1 MRQEPGCQPLL
12 FPDGCKEALTSFELA
27 WRAFVQRLS
36 LAAVEIIMPLSKH
49 HAFGWFACYGRLSSF
64 NIRQGLASGTFLG
77 RSPIRTAA
85 GPWSSSLTRTW

>member
-1 MRQEPGCQPLL
+1 MPAVTV
-12 FPDGCKEALTSFELA
+12 PDGCKEALTSFELA

-77 RSPIRTAA
+77 RVQYGRQLAR
-85 GPWSSSLTRTW
+85 GLLL